1 MVPTK
6 TVSFPFV
13 FATICLKP
21 LSGDNIVQE
30 ALFHLSQADI
40 SATSLDVDVA
50 MDSTEASNDYQA
62 AASSLRTS
70 LQIFWDN
77 ATTEGTGVFSDF
89 ASFTRLSLADAAELV
104 GEKATQAAESLRK
117 VEGEVQAGERDA
129 VGIKEQTKAEWKTAD
144 TREVFE
150 KSMDT
155 AKVAGS
161 ETIGAAQS
169 VGSQTVE
176 MKDRSQTRLK
186 AAIATVSYSHSS
198 PCIVTNSSTDQQA
211 GAGES
216 RVPAVP
222 RYAVQSRSKVAEGNG
237 RCSC

>member
-6 TVSFPFV
+6 TVWLPIVSMTV
-13 FATICLKP
+13 FLTP
-21 LSGDNIVQE
+21 PSGEDIFQE

-40 SATSLDVDVA
+40 SATSLDVDVP
-50 MDSTEASNDYQA
+50 MDSGEASSDYKA

-77 ATTEGTGVFSDF
+77 ATSEGSGVFSDF

-117 VEGEVQAGERDA
+117 VEGEVQAGERDSA
-129 VGIKEQTKAEWKTAD
+129 GIKAEWKTSD
-144 TREVFE
+144 TRELFE

-169 VGSQTVE
+169 VGAKTAELKDHSQ
-176 MKDRSQTRLK
+176 SRLK
-186 AAIATVSYSHSS
+186 AAISTVSNSGTHLSH
-198 PCIVTNSSTDQQA
+198 CVVTNSPLDHQA
-211 GAGES
+211 GKGGS
-216 RVPAVP
+216 RVSSFA
-222 RYAVQSRSKVAEGNG
+222 RHAVQSRPKVAESNG
-237 RCSC
+237 RRGC

>member
-1 MVPTK
+1 MASLKRTRLMVPTK
-6 TVSFPFV
+6 TVRLPIVSV
-13 FATICLKP
+13 TICLKP
-21 LSGDNIVQE
+21 IPEGDIVQE

-40 SATSLDVDVA
+40 SATSLDVDVP
-50 MDSTEASNDYQA
+50 MDSREASNDYQA

-77 ATTEGTGVFSDF
+77 ATTEGSGVFSDF

-117 VEGEVQAGERDA
+117 VEGEVQAGERDS
-129 VGIKEQTKAEWKTAD
+129 VGIKEKTKAEWKTAD

-169 VGSQTVE
+169 VGVKTTE
-176 MKDRSQTRLK
+176 IKDRSQTRLK
-186 AAIATVSYSHSS
+186 AAISTVSNSGTHLSR
-198 PCIVTNSSTDQQA
+198 CVVTNSH
-211 GAGES
+211 
-216 RVPAVP
+216 
-222 RYAVQSRSKVAEGNG
+222 
-237 RCSC
+237 